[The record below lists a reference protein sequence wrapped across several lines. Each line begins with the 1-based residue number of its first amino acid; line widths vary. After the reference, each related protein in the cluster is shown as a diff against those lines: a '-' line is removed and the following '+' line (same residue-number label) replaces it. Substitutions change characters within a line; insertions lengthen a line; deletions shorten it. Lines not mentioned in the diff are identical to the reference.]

1 MLIIWGEKDP
11 FQKPEYGPRLE
22 QAIPNARLTVIDD
35 VGHFLLEEN
44 PGEIGDLI
52 LDFLI
57 PR

>member
-1 MLIIWGEKDP
+1 LIIWGEKDP

-35 VGHFLLEEN
+35 VGHFLLEEK